1 MINVTPLEKWIRERA
16 QIDIVLTGNGYVDAL
31 KAYQLTRLNETI
43 GYARRNAPFYRRH
56 LSTIPTT
63 PLSTL
68 SEIASIPFT
77 TASELAEAPSGFLAV
92 RQDEITRIVSLRTSG
107 STGEAKRL
115 FFTERDLELT
125 VDFFHHGMSTFV
137 SQGQRVAIFLP
148 GESADSVGDLLVR
161 GLSRMNVDAIAY
173 GPVADPNHAADA
185 ITSFGAQCLVG
196 IPTQLLAVACSKEG
210 AAIGRGRIESVLL
223 STDYVPQAIAETL
236 REVWG
241 CRVFNHYGMTEMG
254 LGGGVECDAL
264 DGYHLRE
271 SDLYFEVV
279 NHETGDVCQD
289 GEIGEVVFST
299 LTRWGMPL
307 IRYRTGDIARIITQ
321 PCPCGSVL
329 KRMERVK
336 GRWNGVV
343 SLGTDCTITLSELD
357 EALFRLPGLL
367 DYRVTFSNGGG
378 GRHRLLVDVHKT
390 EGSSLV
396 ARDVIRMLSEV
407 DTIRNGIN
415 LECLEIS
422 EVLFSENGRWSTNG
436 VSKRKIVINTPP
448 LAAG

>member
-407 DTIRNGIN
+407 DSIRNGID